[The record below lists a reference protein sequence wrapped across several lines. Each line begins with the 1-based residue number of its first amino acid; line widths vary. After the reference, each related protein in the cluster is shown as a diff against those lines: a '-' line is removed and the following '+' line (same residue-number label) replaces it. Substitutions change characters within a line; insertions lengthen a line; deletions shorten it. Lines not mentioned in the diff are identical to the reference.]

1 MEWLRLVAPSA
12 AVLSLFLAVALI
24 IQSVRH
30 GRAIRRLEG
39 RLEEGEGAASRASLE
54 RIAAL
59 QARSGTSS
67 GSLHAPKPRTLLIGL
82 GILAAV
88 LLAAAGT
95 WWFLGRDDTPATAQQ
110 SGSQE
115 QPATTGATTAPP
127 PDGTSVPEDLPPLQN
142 KSQYEV
148 AVLNASG
155 VSLAARDKV
164 QPQVVA
170 EGYTGGYIGDAPD
183 GTSDLKTSIVMYTDG
198 NKQLGFQLAE
208 DLGVERAI
216 PLEGLTEDQIEGADA
231 VVIIGQDLA
240 S

>member
-1 MEWLRLVAPSA
+1 MEWLRLLAPSA

-24 IQSVRH
+24 VQSIRH

-39 RLEEGEGAASRASLE
+39 RIEEGDGAASRASLE

-59 QARSGTSS
+59 QARSGTST
-67 GSLHAPKPRTLLIGL
+67 GAPRPPRTRMLVIGAAV
-82 GILAAV
+82 LAAV
-88 LLAAAGT
+88 LVVVAGT
-95 WWFLGRDDTPATAQQ
+95 WWFLGREDEPATAQQ
-110 SGSQE
+110 TETNQQASAEGTTSG
-115 QPATTGATTAPP
+115 PP
-127 PDGTSVPEDLPPLQN
+127 PDGTSVPEDQPPLQN
-142 KSQYEV
+142 KSQYEI

-183 GTSDLKTSIVMYTDG
+183 GTSDLETSIVMYTDG

-216 PLEGLTEDQIEGADA
+216 PLEGLTPDQIEGADA

>member
-1 MEWLRLVAPSA
+1 MEWLRLLAPSA

-24 IQSVRH
+24 VQSIRH

-39 RLEEGEGAASRASLE
+39 RIEEGEGAATRASLE

-67 GSLHAPKPRTLLIGL
+67 GLAHAPTRRTVLIGAAV
-82 GILAAV
+82 LAAV
-88 LLAAAGT
+88 VVVAAGT
-95 WWFLGRDDTPATAQQ
+95 WWFLGRDDEPATAQNGETSQ
-110 SGSQE
+110 QAKPEGSS
-115 QPATTGATTAPP
+115 TGPP
-127 PDGTSVPEDLPPLQN
+127 PDGTSVPEDQPPLQN

-155 VSLAARDKV
+155 VSLAAREKV

-183 GTSDLKTSIVMYTDG
+183 GTSDLETSIVMYTDG

-216 PLEGLTEDQIEGADA
+216 PLEGVTVDQIEGADA